1 EPVRRQSSDLGTSVL
16 APDFSFRSTFP
27 QRDTTPLPL
36 TFELFEARER
46 LEREDFNCDFSRV
59 LNEAR
64 MESTQVDPE
73 TDEET
78 QPPEEPE
85 PEQRPGGNAKPEVRE
100 QDRPS
105 PLAPIELQMAS
116 YVSQ

>member
-1 EPVRRQSSDLGTSVL
+1 MGNFKSKPQEQTLPRRNDPMDGVRSSLPKLPSPDRIQISATLATRRRPTGTPEPVRRQSSDLGTSVL

-64 MESTQVDPE
+64 ME
-73 TDEET
+73 
-78 QPPEEPE
+78 
-85 PEQRPGGNAKPEVRE
+85 
-100 QDRPS
+100 
-105 PLAPIELQMAS
+105 
-116 YVSQ
+116 